1 MKNRNIRI
9 LPKTIDNIYK
19 GSKISKYT
27 FLFLTIITIT
37 RSLIHIIAV
46 DGGAQSIAT
55 IPLNNYSTAA
65 ASTVILMFALWG
77 LSQLLMSIV
86 YVVVYLKYQSLIPA
100 MYILLIIEYSMRLV
114 IGIMKPIETIGTA
127 PGGIGNYILIPVC
140 FILFLMSVKVSENHK
155 EIKDE

>member
-1 MKNRNIRI
+1 MKNRNMKI
-9 LPKTIDNIYK
+9 LPNTIDNVYK
-19 GSKISKYT
+19 GSKISKYM
-27 FLFLTIITIT
+27 FLFLTIVTVV

-55 IPLNNYSTAA
+55 IPLNSYSNAA
-65 ASTVILMFALWG
+65 AATVILMFALWG

-86 YVVVYLKYQSLIPA
+86 YAVVYYKYQSLIPA

-140 FILFLMSVKVSENHK
+140 LILFLMSINVSENKK
-155 EIKDE
+155 ESYDE